1 MVSRADY
8 LEDQGI
14 IELLREGLETM
25 AGCEDVKRAG
35 KVAEVAEQTG
45 HGVTHPDA
53 DTEQA
58 RQHSRDMARL
68 DKMHEQGNKAK
79 R

>member
-1 MVSRADY
+1 VSRADY

-25 AGCEDVKRAG
+25 ASCEDVKRAG

-53 DTEQA
+53 DPEQA
-58 RQHSRDMARL
+58 RQHSRDMARVEKL
-68 DKMHEQGNKAK
+68 HRQGQE
-79 R
+79 